1 MSGIRQWKLFPSA
14 SFGTIL
20 STASLLTVGLLTA
33 GLLTASP
40 VKAES
45 GATAKVRSVLD
56 KAMEIQTSPALEGPE
71 HRKERA
77 AQIRKLIS
85 QNFLSSAMAK
95 ESLQE
100 YWGRLSASQRERY
113 RALLTA
119 IFIDSYTRQVVDFLK
134 REKIQ
139 YPGEGPEGSFT
150 KVKTVIMRTDEH
162 IPVDYIMQS
171 SGGKWMI
178 RDVLI
183 DGVGIVQTY
192 KASFT
197 AFLRTHTVNDLIKRM
212 AIQKQAGEGL

>member
-1 MSGIRQWKLFPSA
+1 MSGVRQWKRFFSA
-14 SFGTIL
+14 SFGIIL
-20 STASLLTVGLLTA
+20 LTASLLTA
-33 GLLTASP
+33 GLLTAGP

-56 KAMEIQTSPALEGPE
+56 KAMEIQTNPALQGPE
-71 HRKERA
+71 HRKDRA
-77 AQIRKLIS
+77 TQIRKLIS
-85 QNFLSSAMAK
+85 QNFLSPEMAK
-95 ESLQE
+95 ESLQD

-113 RALLTA
+113 RTLLTA

-139 YPGEGPEGSFT
+139 YPGNTPEGSFT
-150 KVKTVIMRTDEH
+150 KVQTIIMRTDEH

-178 RDVLI
+178 RDVMI

-192 KASFT
+192 KTSFA

-212 AIQKQAGEGL
+212 AIQKEAGEEL